1 MGNPRRPVWLRFL
14 FWAGVL
20 PSMLLLGIAS
30 PAAGISFGQRDN
42 GLHPNVVSLR
52 FIRPNLDASLSCT
65 GTLIDKDKKKYVFL
79 TAAHC
84 AQPELGGWN
93 AQPAGSGSVG
103 VSFDEVNPPNDT
115 DPTDGGAD
123 GVNYVREGVAI
134 PSPLY
139 RFPGNAGL
147 NDRYDQALVVFPVA
161 ATNSFGETIAKRWG
175 GVPGALSPAT
185 NLAEVGEVDRLVS
198 SFANPGQD
206 LTFTAV
212 GFGTQSDKSPQA
224 SGEGNNIKQDPN
236 GSFPI
241 RNRTSVGYKNLNGL
255 MLNVV
260 MNAAQGFGYICAGDS
275 GSPAIYTDPAGR
287 ERILGVMTAGN
298 CRSSGAYSRI
308 DFQEVKDFIGCAYE
322 AGDVAV
328 VRDCVTGRFG

>member
-260 MNAAQGFGYICAGDS
+260 MNAAQGFGYLCPGDS